1 MVKHTEPDQS
11 LIQIPSLR
19 AVKAFVAAAKYQ
31 NFTRAAESLCV
42 TQAAV
47 SRQIKELE
55 SFLGT
60 ELFIRTG
67 RAVELTEAGALF
79 FDAVQL
85 SLSNISQASARI
97 RRQNYG
103 KRVVTLCCSP
113 AFTALWLVHRLP
125 RFLADNPDIDLNLV
139 TTQNFLNM
147 EPGVHPDVVISKI
160 SKIRDGYHSH
170 RLVHDIMYPICTP
183 QYLKSHP
190 EARTLKGISNGPLL
204 NLSPY
209 GRAQVAEH
217 VDWHIWFEAF
227 GIDLE
232 SRAGSVAQFLSVNDY
247 HAMVMLTLA
256 HQGVSLGWHYLVD
269 PLVQQGLLVRPV
281 DEQLEHKESQ
291 HFLSFN
297 AEKSEDSACCRLRD
311 WILAGFAQ

>member
-19 AVKAFVAAAKYQ
+19 AVKAFVAAAKHQ

-47 SRQIKELE
+47 SRQIKDLE
-55 SFLGT
+55 AFLGT
-60 ELFIRTG
+60 DLFVRAG

-97 RRQNYG
+97 RRQSYG

-113 AFTALWLVHRLP
+113 AFSALWLVHRLP
-125 RFLADNPDIDLNLV
+125 RFLAQNPDIDLNLV
-139 TTQNFLNM
+139 TTQNFFHM
-147 EPGVHPDVVISKI
+147 EPGVRPDIVVSKV
-160 SKIRDGYHSH
+160 STIRDGYHSH
-170 RLVHDIMYPICTP
+170 RLVHDIIYPVCTP
-183 QYLKSHP
+183 QYLKQHP
-190 EARTLKGISNGPLL
+190 EAQSLEGIKSGPLL

-217 VDWHIWFEAF
+217 VDWFIWFEAH
-227 GIDLE
+227 GLNLE
-232 SRAGSVAQFLSVNDY
+232 ARLASSAQFLNVNDY
-247 HAMVMLTLA
+247 NAMIMLTLA
-256 HQGVSLGWHYLVD
+256 HQGVALGWHYLVD

-281 DEQLEHKESQ
+281 DAQLEHKESQ
-291 HFLSFN
+291 HFLSFSN
-297 AEKSEDSACCRLRD
+297 EKVDDSACCRLRD
-311 WILAGFAQ
+311 WILENFE